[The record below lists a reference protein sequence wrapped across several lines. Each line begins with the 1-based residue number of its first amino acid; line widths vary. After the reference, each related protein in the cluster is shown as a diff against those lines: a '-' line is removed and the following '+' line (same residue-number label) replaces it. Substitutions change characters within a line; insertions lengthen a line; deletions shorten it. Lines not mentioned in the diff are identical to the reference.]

1 MNDKNSTQAQAISA
15 PQTRGQR
22 FSEWLQDPLGGVIA
36 ASVSTIGAFG
46 MVLGGTFFIHT
57 VMG

>member
-1 MNDKNSTQAQAISA
+1 MSNENSIQTEAAAA

-22 FSEWLQDPLGGVIA
+22 FGEWLQDPLGGVIA

-46 MVLGGTFFIHT
+46 VVLGGTFFIHT
-57 VMG
+57 VMN